1 MRIIAFEGHDNSGK
15 STLAEMLSKSTGYE
29 LIKFPNEK
37 LFSGQRIRAILNKN
51 EPFEPASF
59 QALQDSNK
67 KETLRRLDPTKTYI
81 FDRFKLS
88 EIVYGLADGLPEE
101 WVRENADLMPDPDV
115 TVILVGVS
123 YGNDGD
129 IYSSDKHQEKIKELY
144 KQEGKKASGNVIY
157 VLNEVPIKVVFEK
170 VYNGVKGVLL

>member
-1 MRIIAFEGHDNSGK
+1 MRIIDIEGHDNSGK

-37 LFSGQRIRAILNKN
+37 LFSGQRIRAILNKK

-67 KETLRRLDPTKTYI
+67 METLRRLDPTKTYI
-81 FDRFKLS
+81 FDRYKLS
-88 EIVYGLADGLPEE
+88 RIVYGRADGLPED
-101 WVRENADLMPDPDV
+101 WLRENDELLPDPDV
-115 TVILVGVS
+115 TVILVGIS

-144 KQEGKKASGNVIY
+144 KQEGKRASGNVIY
-157 VLNEVPIKVVFEK
+157 VSNEAPVSVVFEK
-170 VYNGVKGVLL
+170 VLNGVKGVLL